1 MSNFSINTL
10 IEDYSGCRCE
20 LVTMVMGSSIFIFM
34 MRSSCSQVL
43 LQKYKQKLAQ
53 FRSALIPASV
63 REMADT
69 HPHTYAHTHAH
80 SPITHTCTYITHT
93 CTYNTHIHTSCT
105 LTITHI
111 HHTHTC
117 TYITH
122 TYMHIQH
129 THTYIMHTH
138 HHTHTS
144 HTHMHIQHIHTSC
157 TLTITHMHIHTCTYP
172 SSDNT
177 DLTIF
182 VVVIHEALLFSDY
195 SNWCVSHNC
204 PSELSLGG
212 LISCHYECEGCPA
225 AKMETESAF
234 LWRSKLQR

>member
-1 MSNFSINTL
+1 MSNFCINTL

-80 SPITHTCTYITHT
+80 TSHTHAHTTHTYIHHAHSPSHTYITHT

-105 LTITHI
+105 LT
-111 HHTHTC
+111 
-117 TYITH
+117 
-122 TYMHIQH
+122 
-129 THTYIMHTH
+129 
-138 HHTHTS
+138 
-144 HTHMHIQHIHTSC
+144 C

>member
-1 MSNFSINTL
+1 MFSGITSEVQAKVGPVQ
-10 IEDYSGCRCE
+10 IS
-20 LVTMVMGSSIFIFM
+20 T
-34 MRSSCSQVL
+34 
-43 LQKYKQKLAQ
+43 
-53 FRSALIPASV
+53 
-63 REMADT
+63 DT
-69 HPHTYAHTHAH
+69 CFSEGDGRHTSTHTHAH
-80 SPITHTCTYITHT
+80 SPITHT

-105 LTITHI
+105 LTITYI

-122 TYMHIQH
+122 THAH
-129 THTYIMHTH
+129 TTHTYIH
-138 HHTHTS
+138 HAHSPS
-144 HTHMHIQHIHTSC
+144 H
-157 TLTITHMHIHTCTYP
+157 THMHIHTCTYP